1 MNETIELL
9 NDLKF
14 FGIKNSLE
22 YRTQEAIR
30 SNLSHQEYFT
40 FLLEDEHLYRQNRK
54 AETLR
59 KRARFKDKNHL
70 EDFETN
76 PKRGITKSMIQQFK
90 TLYFIDNFE
99 NLLLIGG
106 TGAGKSFL
114 AQAIGQTACG
124 AGVETFF
131 ISANKL
137 FKEIELA
144 EAQGKYLTYLNRLS
158 TRVKLLII
166 DDLGLRNYTHKE
178 ANILYEILEDR
189 YRKGPVIIT
198 SQVKPQGWKTLFED
212 EVIAEAIL
220 DRLAA
225 CAHIIDVKGP
235 SYRPNQKKKGV
246 DLEEK

>member
-1 MNETIELL
+1 MSETVELINE
-9 NDLKF
+9 LKF
-14 FGIKNSLE
+14 FGIKNSYE
-22 YRTQEAIR
+22 YRTQEAIS

-40 FLLEDEHLYRQNRK
+40 FLLEDEHLYRKNRK
-54 AETLR
+54 AEMLR
-59 KRARFKDKNHL
+59 KRAKFKDRAYL
-70 EDFETN
+70 EDFEVN

-114 AQAIGQTACG
+114 AQGIGHTACN
-124 AGVETFF
+124 AGIETFF

-144 EAQGKYLTYLNRLS
+144 DAQGKYLTYLNRLS

-198 SQVKPQGWKTLFED
+198 SQVKPQGWKILFED

-220 DRLAA
+220 DRLTA
-225 CAHIIDVKGP
+225 CAHIIDVKGS
-235 SYRPNQKKKGV
+235 SYRSKQKKKEI
-246 DLEEK
+246 DLSEN